1 MFTIFALKMHLFI
14 PLGKQ
19 KQTKE
24 FSMKNPAHL
33 FALLIL
39 FSACCGS
46 ILFLLQSLKKDK
58 KLIALAGLFCLAMG
72 IFLLLLDLLLI
83 TFTHGPQ
90 YIFDYLLFN
99 RLVSDTGFAGRW
111 VLTVYLFITAGFIIS
126 IYLLARN
133 MIRKFNE
140 NRGKGEI

>member
-1 MFTIFALKMHLFI
+1 MFTIFALKMHPFI
-14 PLGKQ
+14 PSGKL

-24 FSMKNPAHL
+24 FSMKNPFHL
-33 FALLIL
+33 IVLLIL
-39 FSACCGS
+39 VSVCCTS
-46 ILFLLQSLKKDK
+46 ILFLVQSLKKDK
-58 KLIALAGLFCLAMG
+58 NLTALVGLFFMGMG
-72 IFLLLLDLLLI
+72 IFLLLLDLVLI

-99 RLVSDTGFAGRW
+99 RLVSDAGFAGRW
-111 VLTVYLFITAGFIIS
+111 VLTVYLFFATGFIIS

-133 MIRKFNE
+133 LIRKFNK